1 MIGAGGRCGNW
12 IHTEVPRLRPA
23 PAGEIHH
30 TRRRLSPAGASVAV
44 RHLAVQHHAEATAA
58 VAVDRRTPDRRLRIV
73 DEQRIRVLGESN

>member
-1 MIGAGGRCGNW
+1 
-12 IHTEVPRLRPA
+12 
-23 PAGEIHH
+23 
-30 TRRRLSPAGASVAV
+30 VAV